1 MATEFKHLKFGL
13 VPTSLDMGA
22 VENSETVAKSFLD
35 SYNGFGLMMD
45 SNSHIEVFQVARRYI
60 GQDFRNW
67 LIVNFRHGAGARKE
81 LVRKI
86 VGYVAGRVSGRSVI
100 GQLNIDFNRIQHM
113 SSNGEPIK
121 TSIIYDEY
129 DESRNRYRVEDVD
142 FGIIEDR
149 NFYDFLALI
158 GPELTAKFIMS
169 MDGIFYDR

>member
-13 VPTSLDMGA
+13 VPSALDMGV

-35 SYNGFGLMMD
+35 AFNGFGLMQD
-45 SNSHIEVFQVARRYI
+45 NNSHVEVFQVMRRYI
-60 GQDFRNW
+60 GKDFRNW

-86 VGYVAGRVSGRSVI
+86 VGYVEGRISGRSVI
-100 GQLNIDFNRIQHM
+100 GQLNIDFNRIQHI
-113 SSNGEPIK
+113 SANGEPIT

-129 DESRNRYRVEDVD
+129 DESRNKYRVEDVD
-142 FGIIEDR
+142 FNSIDDR
-149 NFYDFLALI
+149 HLYDFMALI
-158 GPELTAKFIMS
+158 GPEMAAKFILS

>member
-13 VPTSLDMGA
+13 VPAALDTSA
-22 VENSETVAKSFLD
+22 VENSEAVAKSFLD
-35 SYNGFGLMMD
+35 TYNGFGLMQD
-45 SNSHIEVFQVARRYI
+45 INSHIEVFQVMRRYI

-67 LIVNFRHGAGARKE
+67 LIVNFRNGAGARKE

-86 VGYVAGRVSGRSVI
+86 VGYVDGRLPGRAVI

-113 SSNGEPIK
+113 SANGEPIK

-129 DESRNRYRVEDVD
+129 DESRNKYRVEDID
-142 FGIIEDR
+142 FKIIEDR
-149 NFYDFLALI
+149 HFYDFLALI
-158 GPELTAKFIMS
+158 GPELAAKFIMS